1 MKTVANDETGRL
13 RDAAYWK
20 RSSRFVGPVDLLVL
34 AVWAAQVVVVFLY
47 TAARTRFGQNPQ
59 DLFSSSYDY
68 AFLLVVILVA
78 LVADSSILRHR
89 YERRFAILLSYALVF
104 FSTWMC
110 IIPPLMFFGGGL

>member
-47 TAARTRFGQNPQ
+47 TAAPVSYTHLDVYKRQGQEG
-59 DLFSSSYDY
+59 
-68 AFLLVVILVA
+68 
-78 LVADSSILRHR
+78 RHG
-89 YERRFAILLSYALVF
+89 RRACGRSDAGH
-104 FSTWMC
+104 
-110 IIPPLMFFGGGL
+110 PGNRG